1 MRLCSHGDRYELAEK
16 LTERLDDM
24 GKDLTSMI
32 EEINDASSSLNKNN
46 KPDDPVSS
54 IGTLGTWAEA
64 NRPLSY
70 LKSSVFST
78 AISLSFSRLTRVRP
92 RCR

>member
-1 MRLCSHGDRYELAEK
+1 MPLDGADSGSRYELAEK

-46 KPDDPVSS
+46 KPDDPVSPQ
-54 IGTLGTWAEA
+54 
-64 NRPLSY
+64 NRDRSCML
-70 LKSSVFST
+70 
-78 AISLSFSRLTRVRP
+78 
-92 RCR
+92 

>member
-1 MRLCSHGDRYELAEK
+1 
-16 LTERLDDM
+16 M

-46 KPDDPVSS
+46 KPDDPVSF
-54 IGTLGTWAEA
+54 IGALGPSTEA
-64 NRPLSY
+64 NRACSY

-78 AISLSFSRLTRVRP
+78 AISLSFSRLTRVRL
-92 RCR
+92 RCS